1 MSTLPAS
8 PALLERIIDDLASQ
22 GWSVNP
28 AAVDPALVA
37 ALAAECRTR
46 HAAGQLAR
54 AGIGQGEQYQL
65 DDRIRGDHIQWLD
78 AGASPLVDQY
88 LALLDALRAQLNRE
102 LFLGLEDYECHFAL
116 YPPGSF
122 YQRHLDRFRSD
133 DRRTVTTVFYLNADW
148 LPEQGGALRMELRDG
163 SPQEVLPAAGTL
175 VVFLSDEFPHE
186 VLPASRERLSIT
198 GWYRR
203 RSDSPL

>member
-1 MSTLPAS
+1 MNSILTS
-8 PALLERIIDDLASQ
+8 PALIERILDDLASH

-28 AAVDPALVA
+28 LAVDPQLVA
-37 ALAAECRTR
+37 ELASECRQR

-54 AGIGQGEQYQL
+54 AGIGQGEAHQL
-65 DDRIRGDHIQWLD
+65 NDSVRGDHIQWLEPGES
-78 AGASPLVDQY
+78 APVDRY
-88 LALLDALRAQLNRE
+88 LGVLDELRAQLNGQ
-102 LFLGLEDYECHFAL
+102 LYLGLEDYECHFAL
-116 YPPGSF
+116 YPAGSF
-122 YQRHLDRFRSD
+122 YKRHLDRFRAD

-148 LPEQGGALRMELRDG
+148 QAEQGGALRMELRDG
-163 SPQEVLPAAGTL
+163 SLQEVLPAAGTL

-203 RSDSPL
+203 RSERVI